1 MTEQSVPSNP
11 APLWNGWALGMF
23 FGLVA
28 LSGVFFGW
36 KQTIHLDQR
45 WANLASEFQATC
57 RDEEMLTLVIDDLI
71 NGENGN
77 NELRAAFRQLEPRTY
92 PAAPVP
98 VYGIGERRLEADT
111 DMRIFSNFIA
121 LPEYTCD
128 SPETQPD
135 PHAPN
140 VFGGS

>member
-36 KQTIHLDQR
+36 KQTIHLDRR

-57 RDEEMLTLVIDDLI
+57 RDEQMLAMVIDDLI

-98 VYGIGERRLEADT
+98 VYGIEERQPEADT
-111 DMRIFSNFIA
+111 DMRIFSDFIV
-121 LPEYTCD
+121 LPAYTC
-128 SPETQPD
+128 ETQPT

-140 VFGGS
+140 VFSSS